1 VLLVCNYCI
10 DNVWFRVWRL
20 LDVPHDLGNTH
31 HRELVARMEGSADST
46 DGIYSIG
53 AVARMLGVPAQT
65 LRAWEE
71 RYQQIVPARSGGG
84 QRLYSRDQVDQLSF
98 IRNQIEQGLQPADA
112 HRLLAQQHSDV
123 ASIPV
128 EPRRSP
134 LPSVD
139 AATTVLLAER
149 DPYAAEFA
157 EYFLRTEGYVVRI
170 VLDPAAADEILRDD
184 PPSVLV
190 VDLLI
195 GGGAGLTL
203 CRTARDNGSVPVLA
217 VSAVDSRDQ
226 ALAVGAEA
234 FLVKPLDPLQFVS
247 TVRDLVGTSAYL
259 RPRN

>member
-1 VLLVCNYCI
+1 
-10 DNVWFRVWRL
+10 
-20 LDVPHDLGNTH
+20 
-31 HRELVARMEGSADST
+31 MEGRTVRT
-46 DGIYSIG
+46 DAIYSIG

-65 LRAWEE
+65 LRAWED
-71 RYQQIVPARSGGG
+71 RYQQIVPVRSSGG

-112 HRLLAQQHSDV
+112 HRLLAQHQNEI

-128 EPRRSP
+128 EPPSTRA
-134 LPSVD
+134 SVD

-157 EYFLRTEGYVVRI
+157 EYFLRTEGYSVRI
-170 VLDPAAADEILRDD
+170 VLDPAVATEILRDD
-184 PPSVLV
+184 PPSVLI

-195 GGGAGLTL
+195 AGGEGLAL
-203 CRTARDNGSVPVLA
+203 CRAARDNGSVPVLA

-226 ALAVGAEA
+226 ALAAGAEV

-247 TVRDLVGTSAYL
+247 TVRDLIGTSAYL
-259 RPRN
+259 RQTN

>member
-1 VLLVCNYCI
+1 
-10 DNVWFRVWRL
+10 
-20 LDVPHDLGNTH
+20 
-31 HRELVARMEGSADST
+31 MEAST
-46 DGIYSIG
+46 DRTDAIYSIG

-71 RYQQIVPARSGGG
+71 RYQQIVPARSSGG

-112 HRLLAQQHSDV
+112 HRLLAQHHNEVTSV
-123 ASIPV
+123 PV
-128 EPRRSP
+128 EQPPTTRA
-134 LPSVD
+134 SVD

-157 EYFLRTEGYVVRI
+157 EYFLRTEGYAVRI
-170 VLDPAAADEILRDD
+170 VLDPAVAAEILRDD

-195 GGGAGLTL
+195 AGGEGLAL
-203 CRTARDNGSVPVLA
+203 CRAARHNGLVPVLA

-226 ALAVGAEA
+226 ALAAGAVA
-234 FLVKPLDPLQFVS
+234 FLVKPLDPLQFMS

-259 RPRN
+259 RKRN

>member
-10 DNVWFRVWRL
+10 DNVWFRVWRP

-247 TVRDLVGTSAYL
+247 TVRDLIGTSAYL

>member
-1 VLLVCNYCI
+1 
-10 DNVWFRVWRL
+10 
-20 LDVPHDLGNTH
+20 
-31 HRELVARMEGSADST
+31 MEGST
-46 DGIYSIG
+46 DRTDAIYSIG

-65 LRAWEE
+65 LRAWED

-112 HRLLAQQHSDV
+112 HRLLAQHHSEI
-123 ASIPV
+123 ASMPV
-128 EPRRSP
+128 EQRPNAPAS
-134 LPSVD
+134 LE

-170 VLDPAAADEILRDD
+170 VLDPAVAAEILRDE

-195 GGGAGLTL
+195 AGGAGLAL

-217 VSAVDSRDQ
+217 VSAVDQREQ
-226 ALAVGAEA
+226 ALAAGAEA

-259 RPRN
+259 RPRS

>member
-1 VLLVCNYCI
+1 
-10 DNVWFRVWRL
+10 
-20 LDVPHDLGNTH
+20 
-31 HRELVARMEGSADST
+31 MEGSADST

-195 GGGAGLTL
+195 GVGAGLTL

-226 ALAVGAEA
+226 ALAAGAEA
-234 FLVKPLDPLQFVS
+234 FLVKPLEPLQFVS

-259 RPRN
+259 RQRS

>member
-1 VLLVCNYCI
+1 
-10 DNVWFRVWRL
+10 
-20 LDVPHDLGNTH
+20 
-31 HRELVARMEGSADST
+31 MEGSADRT

-65 LRAWEE
+65 LRAWED
-71 RYQQIVPARSGGG
+71 RYQQIVPARSSGG

-98 IRNQIEQGLQPADA
+98 IRNQIDQGLQPADA
-112 HRLLAQQHSDV
+112 HRLLAEHRHTD
-123 ASIPV
+123 AAALPV
-128 EPRRSP
+128 EQHRTAPA
-134 LPSVD
+134 SVD

-157 EYFLRTEGYVVRI
+157 EYFLRTEGYAVRI
-170 VLDPAAADEILRDD
+170 VLDPATAAEILRAE

-195 GGGAGLTL
+195 AGGAGLAL
-203 CRTARDNGSVPVLA
+203 CRAARDNGSVPVLA

-226 ALAVGAEA
+226 AVAAGAEA

-259 RPRN
+259 QQRSQGR

>member
-1 VLLVCNYCI
+1 ME
-10 DNVWFRVWRL
+10 
-20 LDVPHDLGNTH
+20 GNTD
-31 HRELVARMEGSADST
+31 RT

-65 LRAWEE
+65 LRAWED
-71 RYQQIVPARSGGG
+71 RYQQIVPARSSGG

-112 HRLLAQQHSDV
+112 HRLLAQQLTVRLLPSR
-123 ASIPV
+123 SSQ
-128 EPRRSP
+128 RRSARA
-134 LPSVD
+134 SVD

-170 VLDPAAADEILRDD
+170 VLDPAAAAEILRDE

-195 GGGAGLTL
+195 SGGAGLAL

-226 ALAVGAEA
+226 ALAAGAEA

-259 RPRN
+259 RPRS

>member
-1 VLLVCNYCI
+1 
-10 DNVWFRVWRL
+10 
-20 LDVPHDLGNTH
+20 
-31 HRELVARMEGSADST
+31 MEGRT
-46 DGIYSIG
+46 DRTDAIYSIG

-112 HRLLAQQHSDV
+112 HRLLAQHHSEV

-128 EPRRSP
+128 EQHRGTRAN
-134 LPSVD
+134 VD

-149 DPYAAEFA
+149 DSYAAEFA

-170 VLDPAAADEILRDD
+170 VLDPAVAADILRD
-184 PPSVLV
+184 VLV

-195 GGGAGLTL
+195 AGGAGLAL
-203 CRTARDNGSVPVLA
+203 CRAAQDNGSVPVLA
-217 VSAVDSRDQ
+217 VSAVDQRDQ
-226 ALAVGAEA
+226 ALAAGVEA

-259 RPRN
+259 RQRS